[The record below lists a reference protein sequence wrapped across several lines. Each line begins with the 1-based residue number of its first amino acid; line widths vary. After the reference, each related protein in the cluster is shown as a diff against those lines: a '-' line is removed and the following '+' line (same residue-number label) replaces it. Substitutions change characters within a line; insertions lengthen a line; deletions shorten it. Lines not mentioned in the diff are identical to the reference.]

1 MKVKLIKSELG
12 LIGKD
17 LELKKNVEIILDD
30 KGVIKE
36 IYFEDFDDKFKL
48 IPNKKQELIVPGFI
62 NAHVHVGDN
71 FAKERGFNKDLIEVV
86 APPNGIKHRLL
97 SLTPK
102 DVIIEGM
109 KKAGYEMLSNGIT
122 CFMDFRE
129 QYIKG
134 INLANEALKN
144 VKIRYLLLGR
154 FENNG
159 EIEGIFKIAD
169 GIGLSSYKVVNHENK
184 NLLKILKK
192 KYGKIIAC
200 HDAELVRKQ
209 EVFEKILE
217 DDLVDVIIHGTHYN
231 VEDLK
236 KLKKKKIHLVMC
248 PRSNG
253 YFGVGFPP
261 IVEAFKEGLVISLG
275 TDNLMVNAP
284 DLFEELRY
292 LYRIMRVLGNKNK
305 NNLIEARNLLKM
317 ITINAAKTFKL
328 ENEIG
333 TIEKGKKAD
342 FFVINLNDVNFY
354 SIELDNSNIHALI
367 VNRTNPKNIKKTFVG
382 GEMVY
387 FNN

>member
-1 MKVKLIKSELG
+1 MKDKLIKSELG

-62 NAHVHVGDN
+62 NAHVHIGDN
-71 FAKERGFNKDLIEVV
+71 FVKERGFNKDLIEVV

-144 VKIRYLLLGR
+144 VKIRHLLLGR

-159 EIEGIFKIAD
+159 EIEDIFKISD
-169 GIGLSSYKVVNHENK
+169 GIGLSSYNVVNHKNK

-217 DDLVDVIIHGTHYN
+217 DDFGN
-231 VEDLK
+231 V
-236 KLKKKKIHLVMC
+236 
-248 PRSNG
+248 S
-253 YFGVGFPP
+253 
-261 IVEAFKEGLVISLG
+261 
-275 TDNLMVNAP
+275 
-284 DLFEELRY
+284 
-292 LYRIMRVLGNKNK
+292 
-305 NNLIEARNLLKM
+305 
-317 ITINAAKTFKL
+317 
-328 ENEIG
+328 
-333 TIEKGKKAD
+333 
-342 FFVINLNDVNFY
+342 
-354 SIELDNSNIHALI
+354 
-367 VNRTNPKNIKKTFVG
+367 
-382 GEMVY
+382 
-387 FNN
+387 

>member
-36 IYFEDFDDKFKL
+36 IHFEDFDDKLKL

-159 EIEGIFKIAD
+159 EIEDIFKIAD

-217 DDLVDVIIHGTHYN
+217 DDLVDVIIHSTHYN

-367 VNRTNPKNIKKTFVG
+367 VNRTNPKNIKKTFLG